1 MTSLTIGV
9 SSPAN
14 LPPSPGGS
22 KAKAAAKQFE
32 AIFLRQMIAAMRAP
46 SLGESLF
53 GSDAGNQFRDMSDA
67 RIADS
72 MAGRFGIAALVEKQI
87 GK

>member
-1 MTSLTIGV
+1 
-9 SSPAN
+9 
-14 LPPSPGGS
+14 
-22 KAKAAAKQFE
+22 
-32 AIFLRQMIAAMRAP
+32 MIAAMRAP